1 MSRADAPP
9 RTAKRPANWSSQN
22 AVAARSGGILDSRT
36 APYALWILRL
46 IAGAVFLQHVMRM
59 VFGYESAD
67 PSQLFALPPGVTP
80 VAVVWEALVGLALIY
95 GLWPRLAAVAG
106 AATLS
111 IATVA
116 SHGAQVSQYAWQ
128 MPVLWIATLLALALA
143 GDGAFALVPSR
154 LGLGGRDRK

>member
-9 RTAKRPANWSSQN
+9 RTAKRPANWNSQN
-22 AVAARSGGILDSRT
+22 AVSARSGGILDWRT

-111 IATVA
+111 IAALA
-116 SHGAQVSQYAWQ
+116 SHAVEPQYAWQ
-128 MPVLWIATLLALALA
+128 MPVLWIAALLAVAFA

-154 LGLGGRDRK
+154 WGFGGIRRR